1 MCSDSQDDE
10 LYELVRRNY
19 NKVNREYLRGQM
31 EHALSYMPEDDR
43 KAWRVKMDEIFR
55 ENA

>member
-1 MCSDSQDDE
+1 MCSDGQDDE

-31 EHALSYMPEDDR
+31 EHALSYMPEDER
-43 KAWRVKMDEIFR
+43 KVRRVKMDEIFK

>member
-19 NKVNREYLRGQM
+19 NKVNREYLIGQM

-43 KAWRVKMDEIFR
+43 KAWRVKMDEIFK

>member
-10 LYELVRRNY
+10 LYELVRHNY
-19 NKVNREYLRGQM
+19 NKVNREYLKGQM

-43 KAWRVKMDEIFR
+43 KAWRVKMDEIFK
-55 ENA
+55 ENG

>member
-10 LYELVRRNY
+10 LYELVRCNY

-31 EHALSYMPEDDR
+31 EHALSYMPEDDQ
-43 KAWRVKMDEIFR
+43 KAWKIRMDEIFK